1 LEEAAGAGKV
11 NINRPPITGA
21 EDFADYQAVIP
32 GVFYHLGVSKAGVP
46 PSEWTV
52 NHAPNF
58 DTNEDVLPIGVRTH
72 VMTAIRYLER
82 GVPAVRTPQGG

>member
-1 LEEAAGAGKV
+1 
-11 NINRPPITGA
+11 
-21 EDFADYQAVIP
+21 
-32 GVFYHLGVSKAGVP
+32 LGVSKAGVP